1 MLLGTWLLTPLTDT
15 SILHLSALKGWRAA
29 LNVLET
35 MGVAMQ
41 NAKVEGQQSVLK
53 PSYAKQRASAVG
65 PVPDAV
71 EVHHTLLASP
81 MSPHAVSAMGML
93 DKSIHLI
100 FALHRLRPSL

>member
-1 MLLGTWLLTPLTDT
+1 M
-15 SILHLSALKGWRAA
+15 
-29 LNVLET
+29 NVLET

-71 EVHHTLLASP
+71 EVHHTLLAFPYESP
-81 MSPHAVSAMGML
+81 MQSQQWACSTKVF
-93 DKSIHLI
+93 IR
-100 FALHRLRPSL
+100 FLHCMV